1 MTPKEKKAMR
11 KKLYVNKA
19 AQSSIIKRSIYHWY
33 FCTSLI
39 LMTMAIFIALRD
51 PSRSAL
57 LLIYEL
63 WGYFSPAIVASVVV
77 LPLFIFDTLKISH
90 KIAGPLERLSV
101 EMTRLADGED
111 VEPLRFRDGD
121 YWPELAEKFNELAEQ
136 VKLERESAS
145 CRKAEVESQSAPTLP
160 C

>member
-1 MTPKEKKAMR
+1 MTPNEKKSMR
-11 KKLYVNKA
+11 KKLLVNRA

-39 LMTMAIFIALRD
+39 LMTMAIFIALSD

-77 LPLFIFDTLKISH
+77 LPLFIFDILKLSH
-90 KIAGPLERLSV
+90 KIAGPLERLSA
-101 EMTRLADGED
+101 EMQKLADGES

-121 YWPELAEKFNELAEQ
+121 YWPELAEKFNELAEKVQ
-136 VKLERESAS
+136 SERKS
-145 CRKAEVESQSAPTLP
+145 CGYCEDTSEDQSAPALP

>member
-1 MTPKEKKAMR
+1 
-11 KKLYVNKA
+11 
-19 AQSSIIKRSIYHWY
+19 
-33 FCTSLI
+33 
-39 LMTMAIFIALRD
+39 MAIFIALSD

-77 LPLFIFDTLKISH
+77 LPLFIFDILKLSH
-90 KIAGPLERLSV
+90 KIAGPLERLSA
-101 EMTRLADGED
+101 EMQKLADGES

-121 YWPELAEKFNELAEQ
+121 YWPELAEKFNELAEKVQ
-136 VKLERESAS
+136 SERESYGYCEDAS
-145 CRKAEVESQSAPTLP
+145 EDQSAPALP